1 MAVRDLSTQFLDI
14 WSKLT
19 SLQKVAIGA
28 ATVAVISAITALLL
42 WANKPVY
49 KPLYTEMTEADVKA
63 VSDKLSQKSVPFVV
77 NGTTI
82 EVPQES
88 VYTARIMLAE
98 EGLPKTPPAKGFS
111 LFDEQKFGKTEF
123 AQQVDYQRALQGE
136 LANSIAAMD
145 KVVEAKVHL
154 TIPKERLF
162 VSEEQQAK
170 ASVALKLL
178 PNEQLSEEEV
188 RSISHLVS
196 AAVKGLTAENIQI
209 VDTAGNLLSDFMTE
223 ANEPYRLTQN
233 QINYERDQEKYIEDR
248 LRKALVPML
257 GVDNPFVVKVTV
269 AMDFNARETISEKY
283 GDTPVTR
290 SQRTLE
296 INSKQTGK
304 GPQGIPG
311 VESNLAE
318 PDILVDGIVSEYNK
332 TDETQNFEIDKTVT
346 RENKVGGEIKRLTVA
361 VVVDDKVAVENV
373 NGVQEVVRKPRTEE
387 EMTKLRAA
395 IAAAT
400 GYNEARGD
408 VIEVTNMSFDT
419 TKDQID
425 LLAEERAKR
434 MEMIKM
440 ISSYASGVLILIA
453 FWFFILRPILKRIDK
468 AREID
473 EEMLGESALDAQM
486 AGLDISVGDESGFP
500 KSVEELEREIEAELE
515 ESTPIDVEAVKSKV
529 MLKKIEEQANEDP
542 EMIANLVKAMIKGG
556 SNSNSGGN

>member
-1 MAVRDLSTQFLDI
+1 MAVRNLSTQFLDI
-14 WSKLT
+14 WAKLT
-19 SLQKVAIGA
+19 TLQKAAIGA
-28 ATVAVISAITALLL
+28 ATVAVIAAVTVLLI
-42 WANKPVY
+42 WANKPAY
-49 KPLYTEMTEADVKA
+49 KPLYTDMTQEDVQA
-63 VSDKLSQKSVPFVV
+63 VSNELRKGTVPFRV

-82 EVPQES
+82 EVPQEN
-88 VYTARIMLAE
+88 VYTTRMMLAE
-98 EGLPKTPPAKGFS
+98 QGLPKTPPAAGFE
-111 LFDEQKFGKTEF
+111 LFDKSSLGQTEMM
-123 AQQVDYQRALQGE
+123 QNVNYQRALQGE
-136 LANSIAAMD
+136 LSNTIATMD
-145 KVVEAKVHL
+145 KVLEAKVHI

-162 VSEEQQAK
+162 VSDEQQAK
-170 ASVALKLL
+170 ASVALKLK
-178 PNEQLSEEEV
+178 PEQTLSEDEV
-188 RSISHLVS
+188 RSISHLVA
-196 AAVKGLTAENIQI
+196 AAVKGLEPKNIQV
-209 VDTAGNLLSDFMTE
+209 VDTAGNLLSAFMTE

-233 QINYERDQEKYIEDR
+233 QIAYERDHEKYLEDK

-257 GVDNPFVVKVTV
+257 GVDNPFIVRVSV
-269 AMDFNARETISEKY
+269 AMDFSQREIISEKF

-318 PDILVDGIVSEYNK
+318 PDILVDGIVSEYSK
-332 TDETQNFEIDKTVT
+332 TDETTNFEIDKTVT

-361 VVVDDKVAVENV
+361 VVVDDRQAIETVD
-373 NGVQEVVRKPRTEE
+373 GVRKLVRQPRSEE
-387 EMTKLRAA
+387 EMTKLRATV
-395 IAAAT
+395 AAAV
-400 GYNEARGD
+400 GYVADRD
-408 VIEVTNMSFDT
+408 VVEVTNIF
-419 TKDQID
+419 
-425 LLAEERAKR
+425 A
-434 MEMIKM
+434 
-440 ISSYASGVLILIA
+440 SYASAIVIIFM
-453 FWFFILRPILKRIDK
+453 FWLLILRPIIKRIDK

-556 SNSNSGGN
+556 GGQGGN

>member
-28 ATVAVISAITALLL
+28 ATVAVISAVTALLL

-318 PDILVDGIVSEYNK
+318 PDILVDGIVSEYSK

-361 VVVDDKVAVENV
+361 VVVDDKIAVEDV
-373 NGVQEVVRKPRTEE
+373 NGVQEIVRKPRTEE

-395 IAAAT
+395 IAAAS

-434 MEMIKM
+434 METIKL
-440 ISSYASGVLILIA
+440 IASYASGVLILIA

>member
-19 SLQKVAIGA
+19 SLQRVAIGA
-28 ATVAVISAITALLL
+28 ATVAVIAAVTALLL
-42 WANKPVY
+42 WANKPLY
-49 KPLYTEMTEADVKA
+49 KPLYTDMTETDVKA
-63 VSDKLSQKSVPFVV
+63 VSEQLSNKSVPFVV
-77 NGTTI
+77 DGTTI
-82 EVPQES
+82 MVPQES

-98 EGLPKTPPAKGFS
+98 AGLPKTPPAKGFS
-111 LFDEQKFGKTEF
+111 LFDEQKFGETEF
-123 AQQVDYQRALQGE
+123 QQQVNYQRALEGE

-178 PNEQLSEEEV
+178 PNETLSEDEV

-196 AAVKGLTAENIQI
+196 AAVKGLTAENIQV

-233 QINYERDQEKYIEDR
+233 QIDYERDQEKYIEDR
-248 LRKALVPML
+248 LRKALTPML
-257 GVDNPFVVKVTV
+257 GIDNPFVVKVSV
-269 AMDFNARETISEKY
+269 AMDFNSRETISEKY

-318 PDILVDGIVSEYNK
+318 PDILVDGIVSEYSK
-332 TDETQNFEIDKTVT
+332 TDETQNYEIDKTVT

-361 VVVDDKVAVENV
+361 VVVDDKVVVEDV
-373 NGVQEVVRKPRTEE
+373 NGVQQAVRKPRSEE

-395 IAAAT
+395 VAAAT
-400 GYNEARGD
+400 GFNEARGD

-434 MEMIKM
+434 MEIIKQ
-440 ISSYASGVLILIA
+440 IASYVSGVLILVF
-453 FWFFILRPILKRIDK
+453 FWLLILRPILKRLDK

-486 AGLDISVGDESGFP
+486 AGLDINVGDESGFP

-556 SNSNSGGN
+556 SGSNSGGN

>member
-318 PDILVDGIVSEYNK
+318 PDILVDGIVNEYSK